1 MRLNSPLTRREFVR
15 NSLFVAAAPALV
27 RASSLMMIKPWKESS
42 LWRVL
47 GVIHG
52 LGGTDYYATPM
63 SGLMHSDLM
72 HDARGFP
79 RYMRFSM
86 PVGVGLTP
94 GDYVE
99 FNGVGMRGP
108 MDFWTDLSASRVGS
122 GDLNQLATAKRVRG

>member
-27 RASSLMMIKPWKESS
+27 RAGSLMMIKPWKESS

-63 SGLMHSDLM
+63 SGLMSD
-72 HDARGFP
+72 ANGFP

-94 GDYVE
+94 GDYVK
-99 FNGVGMRGP
+99 FNGVDMRGP
-108 MDFWTDLSASRVGS
+108 MDFWTVLKSLGREAVVKSTGDCQTSA
-122 GDLNQLATAKRVRG
+122 